1 MAQPLDM
8 REVLWAVRRQAM
20 PDVGDRVG
28 VLVESQKIRRGT
40 VLSARDARKIEVE
53 FNGDGAA
60 PTEVLWVP
68 LWRIRAVPQSAPS
81 SESSSPSSSS
91 RMSCSS
97 DSEDGAADSDEE
109 PDALRHALGVLG
121 LDPDKRD
128 YSKSQLRQNWKARTL
143 AAHPD
148 KGGSSSAFREL
159 QEAYETCK
167 RALL

>member
-1 MAQPLDM
+1 MG
-8 REVLWAVRRQAM
+8 EVLWAVRRQAM
-20 PDVGDRVG
+20 PSVGDCVG
-28 VLVESQKIRRGT
+28 VLVEFHKVRCGT
-40 VLSARDARKIEVE
+40 VRSAQDARKIEVE
-53 FNGDGAA
+53 LKDDGAA

-68 LWRIRAVPQSAPS
+68 LWRIRAAPQSAPPS
-81 SESSSPSSSS
+81 SDPSSPSSSS

-97 DSEDGAADSDEE
+97 DSEDGGADSDEE

-121 LDPDKRD
+121 LDPAKRD
-128 YSKSQLRQNWKARTL
+128 YSKAQLRQNWKARTL